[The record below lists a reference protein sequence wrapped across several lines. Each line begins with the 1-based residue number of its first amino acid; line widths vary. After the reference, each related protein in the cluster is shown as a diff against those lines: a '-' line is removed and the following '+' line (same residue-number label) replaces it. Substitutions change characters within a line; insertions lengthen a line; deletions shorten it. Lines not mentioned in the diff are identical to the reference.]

1 MLPYFKFHHLGYAV
15 KDIKKTAR
23 YYQKAGW
30 ILSDI
35 TLDPI
40 QNTYI
45 AFLTKEGMPKY
56 ELVAPVDDNSPIV
69 KTLGKLGNTPYHV
82 CYSVDDIEKAVV
94 DLKALH
100 FVPLFNPV
108 PAVAIDN
115 EFICYLYNPY
125 VGLIEIVQEK

>member
-15 KDIKKTAR
+15 KDIKRTAR

-35 TLDPI
+35 TLDSI

-56 ELVAPVDDNSPIV
+56 ELVAPVDDKSPIV
-69 KTLGKLGNTPYHV
+69 KTLEKSGFHGLFPCFEERRIHV
-82 CYSVDDIEKAVV
+82 
-94 DLKALH
+94 H
-100 FVPLFNPV
+100 T
-108 PAVAIDN
+108 
-115 EFICYLYNPY
+115 
-125 VGLIEIVQEK
+125 

>member
-15 KDIKKTAR
+15 KDIKRTAR

-35 TLDPI
+35 TLDSI

-56 ELVAPVDDNSPIV
+56 ELVAPVDDKSPIV
-69 KTLGKLGNTPYHV
+69 KTLEKSGNTPYHV
-82 CYSVDDIEKAVV
+82 CYSVDDIEKAVG

-115 EFICYLYNPY
+115 ELICYLYNPY